1 MAAMLASRG
10 RFMVLLAGLLAITVY
25 LVIALSWSQGFPTA
39 QFAGSKSEQP
49 TVQANDVAT
58 QVAEING
65 ESTVDLPREG
75 DVPTASPDSQD
86 GQSNAVQ
93 AAVGAGENANGTI
106 SHTSTETEDAS
117 VRSIASPSNLLH
129 NDTDHDVPETARIEL
144 AATEDDPVESDDPME
159 SFVSP
164 GNPLQK
170 SIDPDVPGIASIVL
184 AADFQSLLESGI
196 DASVA
201 IKYIDERVA
210 EGKYGEE
217 VIRK

>member
-10 RFMVLLAGLLAITVY
+10 RFMVLLAGLLAIAVY

-86 GQSNAVQ
+86 SQRTTVQ
-93 AAVGAGENANGTI
+93 AAVGVGENANGTI
-106 SHTSTETEDAS
+106 SHPSTETGDAS

-129 NDTDHDVPETARIEL
+129 SDTDHDVPETASIEL
-144 AATEDDPVESDDPME
+144 AATEDDPVESI
-159 SFVSP
+159 VSP

-170 SIDPDVPGIASIVL
+170 SIDPNVPGIASIVL

>member
-1 MAAMLASRG
+1 
-10 RFMVLLAGLLAITVY
+10 MVLLAGLLAVAVY

-49 TVQANDVAT
+49 TVQANDAAT

-65 ESTVDLPREG
+65 ESTVDLPRED

-106 SHTSTETEDAS
+106 SHPSTETEDAS
-117 VRSIASPSNLLH
+117 VRFIASPSNLLH
-129 NDTDHDVPETARIEL
+129 SDTDHDVPETASIEL
-144 AATEDDPVESDDPME
+144 AATEDDPVESI
-159 SFVSP
+159 VSP